1 MGDGRASQQ
10 PPSSNTTGDVTAE
23 EPKAQAEPTPTSKA
37 LGTTGTY
44 TTSPSTEYCDLSLI
58 IIMLY
63 YKDKLSPN
71 HLLEVP
77 RCNFIF

>member
-1 MGDGRASQQ
+1 MGDGRASQRT
-10 PPSSNTTGDVTAE
+10 PSSNTTGDVTAE
-23 EPKAQAEPTPTSKA
+23 PKPQAEPTPTSKS
-37 LGTTGTY
+37 LGTTGTC
-44 TTSPSTEYCDLSLI
+44 TTSPSTEYCDLSHI

-71 HLLEVP
+71 HLQEVP